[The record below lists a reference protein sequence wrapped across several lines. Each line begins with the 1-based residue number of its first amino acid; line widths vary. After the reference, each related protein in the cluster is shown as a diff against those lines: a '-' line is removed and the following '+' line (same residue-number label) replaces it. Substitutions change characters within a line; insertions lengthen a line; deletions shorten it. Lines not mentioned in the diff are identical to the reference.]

1 MRSGDETMFCLKRKV
16 VTEAEEGERGER
28 KKGGSGEE
36 GTRTRKRRRGEYCMA
51 HDGGRRM
58 GSFCIPPGLD
68 LFEEKF
74 RSTTS

>member
-1 MRSGDETMFCLKRKV
+1 MREGKGRK
-16 VTEAEEGERGER
+16 AEVGKGELENGKEGRW
-28 KKGGSGEE
+28 E
-36 GTRTRKRRRGEYCMA
+36 GRRRGEYCMA

-58 GSFCIPPGLD
+58 GAFCVPPGLD